1 MASQFLLRWVGG
13 SGGDTIINLLSKK
26 NDVYLNVNPLSK
38 INADLGKTILTSKFD
53 KKYPNL
59 CELTRAH
66 PRIDKT
72 SLLNDLIN
80 LKNNH
85 KSFVLKCHLF
95 NQEIDEEL
103 KKNNIEIV
111 DIGFDIKFSPFII
124 QSNLLK
130 NPETVESSRNPK
142 TTHYD
147 KNLIKISNRLTEKQ
161 NISVVT
167 WTLIKDMIMKIK
179 QYNLK
184 NTLLKTEDLFYNIGS
199 IANFFK
205 QNSLI
210 LDVKSKY
217 LKNWQEKNQ
226 NILPSKTFT
235 EYVDNMEY
243 NYNDNT
249 LQTVERYIL
258 LMLSGNKFKFLE

>member
-13 SGGDTIINLLSKK
+13 AGGDTIINLLSKK
-26 NDVYLNVNPLSK
+26 NDVYLNVNPLYK
-38 INADLGKTILTSKFD
+38 IDAYLGKSIITNKFD

-59 CELTRAH
+59 VKLTRAH
-66 PRIDKT
+66 PQINKT

-80 LKNNH
+80 LKNDH

-111 DIGFDIKFSPFII
+111 DIGFDIKFLPFII

-130 NPETVESSRNPK
+130 TETVKSSRNPER
-142 TTHYD
+142 THYD
-147 KNLIKISNRLTEKQ
+147 KNLIKISNKLTEKQ

-167 WTLIKDMIMKIK
+167 WTLIQDMIMKIK

-184 NTLLKTEDLFYNIGS
+184 NTLLKTKDLFYNIDS
-199 IANFFK
+199 IADFFK
-205 QNSLI
+205 KNNLI
-210 LDVKSKY
+210 LNVRSKY

-226 NILPSKTFT
+226 NILPSKTFI

-243 NYNDNT
+243 NYNDSA